1 MKNKILSAAI
11 IAVAASSA
19 NAELYYATVTGVDIY
34 SSANFGMDTVFE
46 YVSAGGGDADG
57 GLAGN
62 QFVTPPPVPG
72 FSAYAAGNLVYDDTT
87 GVFAWSNDIK
97 MLGGAAAHDV
107 VLSNGTIDTNNSLG
121 LANGITT
128 GTTTCI
134 DNSTYGAC
142 GDFGW
147 NSSSWIWNDLTVTGS
162 GVGATFQLG
171 TTADWNLL
179 DDQLALRASE
189 VETYGIAFT
198 DATAMQD
205 AAYYYRMNIS
215 LVAAGASAPVSEV
228 PVPAAAWLFGSA
240 LLGLAGVGRKRK
252 AS

>member
-1 MKNKILSAAI
+1 MKKTLLSAAV
-11 IAVAASSA
+11 IAAAASSA
-19 NAELYYATVTGVDIY
+19 NAELYYATVSGVDIY
-34 SSANFGMDTVFE
+34 SSENFGVDSVFE

-97 MLGGAAAHDV
+97 MMGGAAAHNV
-107 VLSNGTIDTNNSLG
+107 ILSNGTIDTNNILG

-128 GTTTCI
+128 GTATCE
-134 DNSTYGAC
+134 DLSTYGAC
-142 GDFGW
+142 GPFGW
-147 NSSSWIWNDLTVTGS
+147 NSGSWVWSDLTVTGS

-171 TTADWNLL
+171 TTADWNTL
-179 DDQLALRASE
+179 DDQLAVRADELATFGVAFSE
-189 VETYGIAFT
+189 VTV
-198 DATAMQD
+198 MQD
-205 AAYYYRMNIS
+205 ANYYYRMNIQ
-215 LVAAGASAPVSEV
+215 LVAAGAEAPSAV

-240 LLGLAGVGRKRK
+240 IVGLAGIGRKRK
-252 AS
+252 SA